1 MKLIRGRNWS
11 HWLASFFVAAF
22 AANAIVEFFA
32 VDSCLDRGGRV
43 ADSGWSCEIAS
54 GAIEP
59 LLVYLPAWSIATII
73 VVVGIPTLLV
83 VAPIF
88 ERLFSAGGK
97 SDG

>member
-1 MKLIRGRNWS
+1 MTLIRRRNWS
-11 HWLASFFVAAF
+11 HWLAFLVAAF
-22 AANAIVEFFA
+22 TTIAIVEFFA

-43 ADSGWSCEIAS
+43 ADSGWSCEVAS

-59 LLVYLPAWSIATII
+59 LLLYLPVWSIATII
-73 VVVGIPTLLV
+73 VVVGISTFLV
-83 VAPIF
+83 IASIF

>member
-1 MKLIRGRNWS
+1 MKLIRGGNWS
-11 HWLASFFVAAF
+11 HWLAFFVAAF
-22 AANAIVEFFA
+22 ATNAIVEFFA

-43 ADSGWSCEIAS
+43 ADSGWSCEVAS

-59 LLVYLPAWSIATII
+59 LLLYLPAWSIATII
-73 VVVGIPTLLV
+73 VVVGIPTFLV